1 MSAAV
6 LLASVLLG
14 RLRLPTILL
23 LRTLGAPRRYAAALT
38 WSIVMTAATA
48 GILGSLILGWG
59 AAELCAGAL
68 ELETGARI
76 TPSFSMRE
84 IWLALTALAAGAVCA
99 LLPAWLAGRMKLS

>member
-1 MSAAV
+1 M

-76 TPSFSMRE
+76 MRE